1 MSNKTVPLRGLSIF
15 QDERGR
21 NIYFDRISKM
31 GYVIQDKD
39 VKMYTVYSNR
49 YIIPI
54 TAAILLG
61 YFVVEPIWA
70 ALFAVVL
77 IIVMEVMFRKRF
89 LPSLTRMEKFK
100 PTKRASMLQRV
111 MDTNDKKKVL
121 VQTLLYLSLAVLLVW
136 NAMDMGMQGF
146 MFGASCALSLAAI
159 GAAILHIV
167 AYIKMK

>member
-61 YFVVEPIWA
+61 YFVIKPIWA

-77 IIVMEVMFRKRF
+77 MIVMEVMFRKKF

-100 PTKRASMLQRV
+100 PQKRASVLQRII
-111 MDTNDKKKVL
+111 DTNDKKKVFI
-121 VQTLLYLSLAVLLVW
+121 QIMLYFSLAVLLIW
-136 NAMDMGMQGF
+136 NAKDMGMQGF
-146 MFGASCALSLAAI
+146 MFGASCALSLASV
-159 GAAILHIV
+159 GAAVLHLV
-167 AYIKMK
+167 AYFKIK